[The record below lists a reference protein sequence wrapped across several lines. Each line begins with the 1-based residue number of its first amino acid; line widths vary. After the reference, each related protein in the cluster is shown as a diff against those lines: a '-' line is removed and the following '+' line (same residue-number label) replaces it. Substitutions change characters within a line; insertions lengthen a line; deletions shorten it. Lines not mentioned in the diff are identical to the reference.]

1 MSDSQDGQHV
11 KTPDYFIN
19 PIGVLQQIIAMA
31 AWPRPWVSQDNAMTH
46 GFGLKW
52 DR

>member
-19 PIGVLQQIIAMA
+19 PIGVLHQVGISLYSSGGNPASGGA
-31 AWPRPWVSQDNAMTH
+31 R
-46 GFGLKW
+46 GLP
-52 DR
+52 DP